1 MFEAIRMKSAKN
13 RKTELKL
20 AAVFIAGVLMGVL
33 FAAPQAQDA
42 TLPVPAKRAEIP
54 LDGYEKVSVSMQFND
69 LIFSSQCYKLSMTV
83 ADTQTLSISYGIANT
98 TYERPLTHDIMESM
112 LENYGIETLLVK
124 IESYSDGIYYAKIF
138 LQQGNKVLE
147 LDSRPSDAA
156 GLAVR
161 VNAPVYFRKELLEQF
176 GLRTC

>member
-1 MFEAIRMKSAKN
+1 MIVTKTNHGKSIGL
-13 RKTELKL
+13 RL
-20 AAVFIAGVLMGVL
+20 AAVFIAGILMGVL
-33 FAAPQAQDA
+33 IAAPRAQDA
-42 TLPVPAKRAEIP
+42 ALAVPAKRAEIS
-54 LDGYEKVSVSMQFND
+54 LDGYEKVSVSMQSSD
-69 LIFSSQCYKLSMTV
+69 LIFSSPCYKLSMTV
-83 ADTQTLSISYGIANT
+83 ADTQALSISYGISNT

-112 LENYGIETLLVK
+112 LENYGIEMLLVK
-124 IESYSDGIYYAKIF
+124 IESYSSGIYYARIF

-161 VNAPVYFRKELLEQF
+161 VNAPVYFMKELLEQY